1 MGTAAGFLW
10 EFVKSPTTTAA
21 VGPSSLSLA
30 EQMVAPI
37 PHRGDPV
44 VVELG
49 PGTGAFTEVIQR
61 RLGGRGRHLA
71 LELNPRWSAELGERF
86 PAVESVCANAR
97 ELPELLRQRELRADV
112 VVSGLPWVAHAP
124 MDGVPLIRLI
134 ARSLVPGGAFT
145 QFAYTWTRWAP
156 PPAAGRPAGRVRGD
170 GDQPDCLAQP
180 AACRGLLGQA
190 AAAGRLSALMATD
203 LVRCVTFQG
212 CLVRL

>member
-21 VGPSSLSLA
+21 VGPSSRSLA

-49 PGTGAFTEVIQR
+49 PGTGAFTEAIQR

-71 LELNPRWSAELGERF
+71 LELNPRWAAELGERF

-124 MDGVPLIRLI
+124 VDGVPLIRLI

-156 PPAAGRPAGRVRGD
+156 PARRQLADLRAEFEETVISRTVWRNLPPAVAYLARRPRQAGRAH
-170 GDQPDCLAQP
+170 
-180 AACRGLLGQA
+180 
-190 AAAGRLSALMATD
+190 
-203 LVRCVTFQG
+203 
-212 CLVRL
+212 

>member
-156 PPAAGRPAGRVRGD
+156 PARRQLADLRAEFEETVISRTVWRNLPPAVAYLARRPRQAG
-170 GDQPDCLAQP
+170 
-180 AACRGLLGQA
+180 
-190 AAAGRLSALMATD
+190 
-203 LVRCVTFQG
+203 
-212 CLVRL
+212 

>member
-1 MGTAAGFLW
+1 MGTAEFLW

-21 VGPSSLSLA
+21 VGPSSRSLA

-37 PHRGDPV
+37 PHRGEPV

-71 LELNPRWSAELGERF
+71 LELNSRWAAQLGQRF
-86 PAVESVCANAR
+86 PTVESVCANAR
-97 ELPELLRQRELRADV
+97 QLPELLRDRGLRADV

-124 MDGVPLIRLI
+124 VDGVPLIRLI
-134 ARSLVPGGAFT
+134 AESLTPGGSFT

-156 PPAAGRPAGRVRGD
+156 PARRQLVDLRAEFEETVISRTVWRNLPPAVVYLARRPHR
-170 GDQPDCLAQP
+170 
-180 AACRGLLGQA
+180 AA
-190 AAAGRLSALMATD
+190 
-203 LVRCVTFQG
+203 
-212 CLVRL
+212 

>member
-21 VGPSSLSLA
+21 VGPSSRSLA

-71 LELNPRWSAELGERF
+71 LELNPRWAAELRERF
-86 PAVESVCANAR
+86 PVVEVVCANAR
-97 ELPELLRQRELRADV
+97 DLPELLRQRELRADV

-124 MDGVPLIRLI
+124 VDGVPLIRLI

-156 PPAAGRPAGRVRGD
+156 PARRQLADLRAEFEETVISRTVWRNLPPAVAYLARRPRQAG
-170 GDQPDCLAQP
+170 
-180 AACRGLLGQA
+180 
-190 AAAGRLSALMATD
+190 
-203 LVRCVTFQG
+203 
-212 CLVRL
+212 

>member
-1 MGTAAGFLW
+1 MGIAAGFLW

-21 VGPSSLSLA
+21 VGPSSRSLA
-30 EQMVAPI
+30 DQMVAPI

-49 PGTGAFTEVIQR
+49 PGTGAFTEAIQR

-71 LELNPRWSAELGERF
+71 LELNPRWAAELGERF

-124 MDGVPLIRLI
+124 VNGVPLIRLI

-156 PPAAGRPAGRVRGD
+156 PARRQLADLRAEFEETVISRTVWRNLPPAVAYLARRPRQAGRAH
-170 GDQPDCLAQP
+170 
-180 AACRGLLGQA
+180 
-190 AAAGRLSALMATD
+190 
-203 LVRCVTFQG
+203 
-212 CLVRL
+212 